1 MTKYIDADALEE
13 SLRRRYCKPC
23 QKASEDNNGVYCR
36 ACWVDD
42 TIDEID
48 LAPAADVVPVV
59 RCADCQYYEK
69 RCPSEDIG
77 WCNRPGAGCGQPKE
91 FYCAGGVRQDGGSV
105 SG

>member
-1 MTKYIDADALEE
+1 MPNNDYILRSDALEE
-13 SLRRRYCKPC
+13 VRYIPVNMDD
-23 QKASEDNNGVYCR
+23 E
-36 ACWVDD
+36 VDVEAAEQL
-42 TIDEID
+42 INAI
-48 LAPAADVVPVV
+48 PAADVVPVV